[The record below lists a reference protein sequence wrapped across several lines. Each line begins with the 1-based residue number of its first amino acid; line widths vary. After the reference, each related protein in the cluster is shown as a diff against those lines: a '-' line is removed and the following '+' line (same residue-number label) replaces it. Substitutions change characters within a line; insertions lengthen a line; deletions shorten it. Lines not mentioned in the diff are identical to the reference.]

1 MDVYQQQMQTHSLQ
15 DNLIAGLHHELSNLR
30 TEVAHLK
37 SGPGPAQLTNP
48 SVPAPVASS
57 SVQPAVTDTH
67 KGGPQSV
74 FTIDDMTKLL
84 NAIHGQNVLT
94 RTGVSSRPEEVP
106 SDSDFQ

>member
-1 MDVYQQQMQTHSLQ
+1 MQTHSLR
-15 DNLIAGLHHELSNLR
+15 DNLITGLHHKLLNLR

-48 SVPAPVASS
+48 SVPAPIATSP
-57 SVQPAVTDTH
+57 VQPAMPGTP

-84 NAIHGQNVLT
+84 NTIHGQNVLT
-94 RTGVSSRPEEVP
+94 RTGVNSRPEKVP